1 MLYTILAVLIVIG
14 GVVIAHELGH
24 FVFAKLTGMRVEV
37 FSIGFPPKIISKKI
51 GETEYQLS
59 AIPLGGYVKVSGVI
73 DESFDTTAAES
84 NEPWT
89 FAGKKTWQK
98 LLFIAGGVIFNV
110 LFAFVIFSG
119 LTMHEGIYE
128 PVDKPIVESVAP
140 GLPADSL
147 GIKPGDI
154 ILAINGTAVESW
166 SSMTELIHSHP
177 YDSILIKWQS
187 GGTIYEK
194 KVKPAANKIL
204 KGSELVEVGLIGI
217 SPTMN
222 HRPAKF
228 FESLDNGMQNT
239 WYWLKITVISLK
251 MLITGEES
259 IKNIGGPIFIAQLAG
274 ETAKF
279 GFGSLLN
286 LMAIIS
292 LNLAL
297 INILPVPAFDGGHL
311 LITLIEAIKRRPLS
325 VNAKVRIQQIGIAI
339 ILILTVLVLF
349 NDISRILKW

>member
-59 AIPLGGYVKVSGVI
+59 AIPLGGYVKVSGVV

-98 LLFIAGGVIFNV
+98 LLFISGGVIFNV

-228 FESLDNGMQNT
+228 FESLDNRIQNT

-286 LMAIIS
+286 LIAIIS

-311 LITLIEAIKRRPLS
+311 HY
-325 VNAKVRIQQIGIAI
+325 
-339 ILILTVLVLF
+339 F
-349 NDISRILKW
+349 N